1 MSRRTAVGPTPIAER
16 PLAYSY
22 VRFSHPDQIKGDSL
36 RRQTEGAADYCRRHG
51 LRLDL
56 TTTLRDLGKS
66 AFTGEHRKNPDRYAL
81 AAFLKLVEDGRV
93 PKGSYLIIENL
104 DRLSRE
110 DERPAL
116 RLWMDLLDAGVNI
129 VQLVPETLF
138 RHEKSDMFDIMRA
151 VMELARGHAESALKS
166 DRVGEAWAEKKAA
179 AREGRPQPG
188 GPGRAVAGMRLLT
201 HMLPLWV
208 EERGGELVLIPERA
222 AAVRRAFELYAAGY
236 GMTLVCRRLREEGVS
251 AFGPSGEW
259 KRAYVGLILRDRRA
273 LGEHQPRRP
282 DGESDGEPIPNYYP
296 PVVTQ
301 EEWDACR
308 GLAARRRNKTGRTAD
323 HVNLFQGL
331 LTDARSGTGYFS
343 ALRPERSKSGP
354 QRLLVNNDGRD
365 GKRTLVTFPEA
376 TFEAAV
382 LGLLREVDPS
392 AVTGREKSADEVL
405 TLSAELAR
413 LESAVALIG
422 ADMDEHGESPFLFQR
437 LRAKEAEKRVL
448 AAKLAEARQRA
459 AHPRSESWG
468 AAQTL
473 IGALAA
479 APDVRDARLRLRS
492 ALRQILDRM
501 FLLIVPRGFTDR
513 FCAVQAFFADDG
525 VRNYLIFHRA
535 ARGNARVR
543 HEARWWARS
552 FKAAGLAEGIDL
564 RRAKDVQLLQ
574 AALAAADLSALG
586 T

>member
-1 MSRRTAVGPTPIAER
+1 
-16 PLAYSY
+16 
-22 VRFSHPDQIKGDSL
+22 VRFSHPNQIKGDSL
-36 RRQTEGAADYCRRHG
+36 RRQTEDAADYCRRHG

-66 AFTGEHRKNPDRYAL
+66 AFTGEHRKNPDRHAL
-81 AAFLKLVEDGRV
+81 AAFLKMIEDGRI

-116 RLWMDLLDAGVNI
+116 RLWMDILDAGVHI

-138 RHEKSDMFDIMRA
+138 RHEKSDMFDIIRA
-151 VMELARGHAESALKS
+151 VMELSRGHAESALKS
-166 DRVGEAWAEKKAA
+166 DRVGKAWREKKAA
-179 AREGRPQPG
+179 ARDGLPQPG
-188 GPGRAVAGMRLLT
+188 GPGRVVAGMRVLT

-208 EERGGELVLIPERA
+208 EERDGELALIPARA
-222 AAVRRAFELYAAGY
+222 AAARRVFELYAAGY
-236 GMTLVCRRLREEGVS
+236 GMVLLCRRLRQEGVPG
-251 AFGPSGEW
+251 FGPTGEW
-259 KRAYVGLILRDRRA
+259 KKSYVGRILLDRRA

-282 DGESDGEPIPNYYP
+282 DGTPDGEPIPNYYP
-296 PVVTQ
+296 PLVTQ

-308 GLAARRRNKTGRTAD
+308 GLAAGRRKKSGRVSG

-331 LTDARSGTGYFS
+331 LKDARSGAAYFS
-343 ALRPERSKSGP
+343 SLNHSDRHTARRVLVNIDGQEGTRSK
-354 QRLLVNNDGRD
+354 
-365 GKRTLVTFPEA
+365 VTFSEA

-405 TLSAELAR
+405 TLAAELAR

-437 LRAKEAEKRVL
+437 LRAKEAEKRAV
-448 AAKLAEARQRA
+448 AAKLVEARQKA

-473 IGALAA
+473 IDALAN
-479 APDVRDARLRLRS
+479 APDVRDARLRLRG
-492 ALRQILDRM
+492 ALRQIIDGI
-501 FLLIVPRGFTDR
+501 FLLVVPRGFADR
-513 FCAVQAFFADDG
+513 FCAVQIFFADDG

-535 ARGNARVR
+535 ARGNARCR

-552 FKAAGLAEGIDL
+552 FKTAGLPDGIDL
-564 RRAKDVQLLQ
+564 RKAEDVRRLE
-574 AALAAADLSALG
+574 AALAEADLSALQLE
-586 T
+586 